1 MSTSNPQVCENQSCS
16 VCGILRNGFL
26 LDKSLSNT
34 GWGRF
39 GRGLYFTSVSSKS
52 YDYSKPNAANV
63 RAIFVA
69 YVVVG
74 NGKKLSADAPSLTSP
89 GQGYHSVLGVV
100 GSVLNFDEVVTYQ
113 NNSALPGY
121 LILLQ

>member
-74 NGKKLSADAPSLTSP
+74 NGKKLPADRRGPSFQDTIPS
-89 GQGYHSVLGVV
+89 SV
-100 GSVLNFDEVVTYQ
+100 
-113 NNSALPGY
+113 
-121 LILLQ
+121 